1 MRYNVLSARIC
12 FNFSNIKYNLES
24 LNSMKA
30 MSEKNDRIAENGV
43 VLMCRMANV
52 LRVFRVKVDARSS
65 ISKWNVFSNVLKYA
79 GR

>member
-1 MRYNVLSARIC
+1 
-12 FNFSNIKYNLES
+12 
-24 LNSMKA
+24 MKA